1 MIKYVTLK
9 LFYRM
14 IFLSEFVVFFFV
26 MLKFLPQ
33 KYNKVKVFHWD
44 HFVKLMR
51 SIYIPFIFFL
61 LQFFLVF
68 TFLNY
73 ENSFSASYEQLH
85 RILAKIENYIFH
97 SKINM

>member
-33 KYNKVKVFHWD
+33 KYNNY
-44 HFVKLMR
+44 R
-51 SIYIPFIFFL
+51 SSFPLGSFREVDEIYIYAIHIFFITIVSSFH
-61 LQFFLVF
+61 FFKL
-68 TFLNY
+68 
-73 ENSFSASYEQLH
+73 
-85 RILAKIENYIFH
+85 
-97 SKINM
+97 